1 MRVQD
6 IIRAEKVNIS
16 FGDWGTGKYPKTKF
30 PLSKA
35 GKRAYSFGS
44 SWRWRFLE
52 FDAEGHHFVVR
63 LIANEG
69 KVIARAHL
77 ALKGAKDCTV
87 LCCYEYHPDL
97 KTGWHLHTLC
107 GEKNDVVTAPS
118 GTLVHGPWVKRL
130 PAAHHKHRRS
140 VFAKD
145 VSGGAEAWLWQETMR
160 FFRVENKGTLV

>member
-6 IIRAEKVNIS
+6 IILAEKCNITA
-16 FGDWGTGKYPKTKF
+16 GEWGSGKYSKGKF

-35 GKRAYSFGS
+35 GRRAYALGS

-52 FDAEGHHFVVR
+52 FDAAGQHFVIRV
-63 LIANEG
+63 IINEA

-77 ALKGAKDCTV
+77 ALKGLKDCTV

-97 KTGWHLHTLC
+97 KIGWHLHTLC
-107 GEKNDVVTAPS
+107 GDKNDLTVAPA

-130 PAAHHKHRRS
+130 PAVTHKHRRT
-140 VFAKD
+140 VFTKD
-145 VSGGAEAWLWQETMR
+145 MMGGPEAWLWHETMR
-160 FFRVENKGTLV
+160 FFHVESKGTLV

>member
-6 IIRAEKVNIS
+6 IICAEKTNVTI
-16 FGDWGTGKYPKTKF
+16 GDWGMGKYPKNKF

-35 GKRAYSFGS
+35 GRRAYALGA
-44 SWRWRFLE
+44 SWRWRFVE
-52 FDAEGHHFVVR
+52 FDVHGHHFVVR
-63 LIANEG
+63 LIVNDG
-69 KVIARAHL
+69 KAIARAHL

-107 GEKNDVVTAPS
+107 GEKNNLVIAPS

-130 PAAHHKHRRS
+130 PEADQRHRRG
-140 VFAKD
+140 VFTKD
-145 VSGGAEAWLWQETMR
+145 MSGGSEAWLWNETMR
-160 FFRVENKGTLV
+160 FFRVEGKGTLV